1 MQLHFVFCF
10 VQIGFQYFVARNG
23 GLVSD
28 NRDVVRFLFCFVQ
41 FVGNTPVIAKPEYLI
56 EEVADM
62 IIAQSLGLQQFVQI
76 CLHQTL
82 HNVDVSQTLHVNRSE
97 DVSDIDDVLVLEP
110 VEDLD
115 FSQSSLAVSLVLEGA
130 DLLDGDLALGLHVHG
145 GHDHAV
151 GSLPDVLEVEIPV
164 DRQVR

>member
-1 MQLHFVFCF
+1 ML
-10 VQIGFQYFVARNG
+10 Y
-23 GLVSD
+23 
-28 NRDVVRFLFCFVQ
+28 
-41 FVGNTPVIAKPEYLI
+41 
-56 EEVADM
+56 
-62 IIAQSLGLQQFVQI
+62 VQI

-82 HNVDVSQTLHVNRSE
+82 HDVDVSEALHVERPE
-97 DVSDIDDVLVLEP
+97 DVPDIDDVLVLEP

-115 FSQSSLAVSLVLEGA
+115 FPQSSLAVSLVLEGA

-151 GSLPDVLEVEIPV
+151 SALPDVLEVEIPV